1 MGCGLGLEVGLGL
14 GLGVGLG
21 LGLGVGLGP
30 SCMVWHLLPAPE
42 ASAVVT
48 FITLRRLGSEMRE
61 AK

>member
-1 MGCGLGLEVGLGL
+1 MSIGLPSQKT
-14 GLGVGLG
+14 
-21 LGLGVGLGP
+21 P
-30 SCMVWHLLPAPE
+30 SCLVWHLLPAPE